1 MDVPDSRAPDEV
13 HMLEERPQGA
23 AMSETTLTF
32 ALSGDIPLDQFAE
45 AMQRFRRLIGA
56 LTQEVSRQAGIAWIV
71 DDLSGGSALATIR
84 GEAEQ
89 DEDVERVVRAYATV
103 GRALE
108 RNEAVPYSPKVVRA
122 AESIR
127 QMLNGKITSIQ
138 FEAMSEVSTVA
149 SGTPEQSRALLGAYG
164 SVEGRVE
171 TLTSRRHLRFTL
183 YDSLRDQ
190 AVFCY
195 LRPDQAELI
204 RDAWGHLVIVRGWIR
219 RDPTTGRPAFVSPV
233 RSIDIL
239 PEVQPG
245 SYRRARA
252 VAPPGPDEPSPEVA
266 IRRLRDA

>member
-1 MDVPDSRAPDEV
+1 MDLPGSQEILLLDESP
-13 HMLEERPQGA
+13 RDA

-32 ALSGDIPLDQFAE
+32 ALSGDIPLDLFAE

-56 LTQEVSRQAGIAWIV
+56 LTHEVSGQAGIVWVV
-71 DDLSGGSALATIR
+71 DDLSGGSTLATIR

-89 DEDVERVVRAYATV
+89 DEDVERVVRAYASV

-108 RNEAVPYSPKVVRA
+108 RSEAVPYSPRVVRA

-138 FEAMSEVSTVA
+138 FEAMSEVATVA
-149 SGTPEQSRALLGAYG
+149 SGTPEQGRAFLGAYG

-171 TLTSRRHLRFTL
+171 TLTSRRRLRFTL

-195 LRPDQAELI
+195 LQQDQGELI
-204 RDAWGHLVIVRGWIR
+204 RDAWGRRVIVRGWVR
-219 RDPTTGRPAFVSPV
+219 RDPKTGRPVVVSPV
-233 RSIDIL
+233 RSVDIL

-252 VAPPGPDEPSPEVA
+252 VAPAGPDDPSPEVM